1 MRNNRLAHGR
11 YQISRDGTSMT
22 PAPTAGVL
30 TLSDQGAAG
39 LRQDTSGPAIRER
52 LAELGLNVTEHAIQS
67 DDPDAIVQ
75 RLREWVAQG
84 LALIVTT
91 GGTGFG
97 PRDHTP
103 EATRRVIERDAP
115 GLAELMRA
123 EGLRQTPMAALSR
136 GVCGIAGNTLI
147 VNLPGSE
154 RAVRENLDALAPVL
168 PHALQLISGDT
179 EHS

>member
-1 MRNNRLAHGR
+1 
-11 YQISRDGTSMT
+11 MT
-22 PAPTAGVL
+22 QDESARFTAGVL
-30 TLSDQGAAG
+30 TLSDKGAAG
-39 LRQDTSGPAIRER
+39 QREDRSGPLIVRR
-52 LAELGLNVTEHAIQS
+52 LTELGLDVRERGVIP
-67 DDPDAIVQ
+67 DDPAGITA
-75 RLREWVAQG
+75 RLHEWVEMG

-97 PRDHTP
+97 PRDHAP
-103 EATRRVIERDAP
+103 EATRAVIEREAP

-136 GVCGIAGNTLI
+136 GVCGIARRSLI

-154 RAVRENLDALAPVL
+154 KAVGENLDAIASIL

-179 EHS
+179 EHRAVPDSAES

>member
-1 MRNNRLAHGR
+1 MIDQPRA
-11 YQISRDGTSMT
+11 
-22 PAPTAGVL
+22 AVL

-39 LRQDTSGPAIRER
+39 LREDTSGPAIRGR
-52 LAELGLNVTEHAIQS
+52 LAEIGIAVSQHAIQS
-67 DDPDAIVQ
+67 DEPEAIVSQ
-75 RLREWVAQG
+75 LEEWVERG
-84 LALIVTT
+84 FDLIVTT

-97 PRDHTP
+97 PRDNTP

-123 EGLRQTPMAALSR
+123 EGLRKTPLAALSR
-136 GVCGIAGNTLI
+136 GICGIAGRTLI

-168 PHALQLISGDT
+168 PHALQLIAGDT
-179 EHS
+179 EH

>member
-1 MRNNRLAHGR
+1 MGDNGGTMTAHA
-11 YQISRDGTSMT
+11 S
-22 PAPTAGVL
+22 APPNAAVL

-39 LRQDTSGPAIRER
+39 LRTDNSGPAILER
-52 LAELGLNVTEHAIQS
+52 LETLGIPVVEYLVQS
-67 DDPDAIVQ
+67 DDPDGI
-75 RLREWVAQG
+75 VAQ
-84 LALIVTT
+84 LRRWIDADISLIVTT

-115 GLAELMRA
+115 GLAELMRS
-123 EGLRQTPMAALSR
+123 EGLSKTPMAALSR
-136 GVCGIAGNTLI
+136 GVCGIAGRTLI

-168 PHALQLISGDT
+168 SHALQLIGGDT
-179 EHS
+179 EH

>member
-1 MRNNRLAHGR
+1 MNQKPSA
-11 YQISRDGTSMT
+11 
-22 PAPTAGVL
+22 AVL

-39 LRQDTSGPAIRER
+39 RREDTSGPAIRER
-52 LAELGLNVTEHAIQS
+52 LADLGIAVNSHAIQS
-67 DDPDAIVQ
+67 DDPDAIEAQ
-75 RLREWVAQG
+75 LQEWVTAG
-84 LALIVTT
+84 LDLIVTT

-97 PRDHTP
+97 PRDNTP

-136 GVCGIAGNTLI
+136 GICGIAGRTLI
-147 VNLPGSE
+147 INLPGSE

-168 PHALQLISGDT
+168 PHALQLIAGDT
-179 EHS
+179 EH

>member
-1 MRNNRLAHGR
+1 MSQHIGQQLSA
-11 YQISRDGTSMT
+11 
-22 PAPTAGVL
+22 AVL

-39 LRQDTSGPAIRER
+39 RREDTSGPAIRNR
-52 LAELGLNVTEHAIQS
+52 LAELGIVVSDHAIQS
-67 DDPDAIVQ
+67 DDPDGIAD
-75 RLREWVAQG
+75 RLRQWVADG
-84 LALIVTT
+84 VSLIVTT

-97 PRDHTP
+97 PRDNTP

-136 GVCGIAGNTLI
+136 GVCGIAGRTLI

-168 PHALQLISGDT
+168 PHALQLIAGDT
-179 EHS
+179 EH

>member
-1 MRNNRLAHGR
+1 MST
-11 YQISRDGTSMT
+11 QI
-22 PAPTAGVL
+22 APDAQQFTAAVL

-39 LRQDTSGPAIRER
+39 LREDTSGPAVRER
-52 LAELGLNVTEHAIQS
+52 LADLEIAVVTHAIQS
-67 DDPDAIVQ
+67 DDPDAITQ
-75 RLREWVAQG
+75 RLQEWVDAG
-84 LALIVTT
+84 INLIVTT

-103 EATRRVIERDAP
+103 EATRRVIQRDAP

-123 EGLRQTPMAALSR
+123 EGLRKTPMAALSR
-136 GVCGIAGNTLI
+136 GICGIAGRTLI

-168 PHALQLISGDT
+168 PHALQLICGDT
-179 EHS
+179 EH